1 MNKNLIFRFSAMAL
15 LFSLVFVGCQ
25 PETITDTEYP
35 ADEKKTEKY
44 SADVATRWMDLI
56 MYLVKSE
63 GKNPPQASRIYA
75 YTSLALYEGVVP
87 GMHENRSMSKQL
99 NGLNYLPSR
108 SKNKS
113 YDFPTVANK
122 SMRDVAVTAF
132 GSLQSQNQAKVDSLY
147 NVIVGER
154 IAETTVP
161 IYQNSVS
168 FGASVG
174 AAINSYMS
182 FDNFTQTRSMVYT
195 VPSRVGHPEYWAPT
209 GATTMPAEP
218 FWGQIRP
225 FCMANGQTCFYPSN
239 IPFSTDPSSAFYI
252 QGNQVYTTS
261 VNLTQ
266 EQKDIAD
273 FWADNAG
280 QTATPP
286 GHWVSICNQMAKKN
300 EMDLGE
306 AAEMY
311 LLTGLAVADAFISCW
326 EAKYRINL
334 LRPQTYIRE
343 NIDPNWVPY
352 LPTPPFPEYTSGHS
366 VCSGAASEVLT
377 QLLGTQAFTDS
388 TAYRSKGLVRSFNS
402 FYEAADE
409 AAISRLYG
417 GIHFQ
422 EAISNGVAQ
431 GYLVGQSLMNRIK
444 LRK

>member
-1 MNKNLIFRFSAMAL
+1 MCKNLILRISALAL
-15 LFSLVFVGCQ
+15 LFSFVLVGCQ
-25 PETITDTEYP
+25 PEGITNEDAP

-44 SADVATRWMDLI
+44 SADVAVRWMNLT
-56 MYLVKSE
+56 MNLVRLE

-75 YTSLALYEGVVP
+75 YTALGLYEGVVP
-87 GMHENRSMSKQL
+87 GMPHNRSMVKQL
-99 NGLNYLPSR
+99 NGLQYLPSR
-108 SKNKS
+108 NKNKA

-122 SMRDVAVTAF
+122 AIRDVLLGAF
-132 GSLQSQNQAKVDSLY
+132 GTLKPQNQAKVDSLY

-154 IAETTVP
+154 IAETAVP
-161 IYQNSVS
+161 IYQTSVS
-168 FGASVG
+168 FGAAVG

-195 VPSRVGHPEYWAPT
+195 VPSRVGHPEYWEPT
-209 GATTMPAEP
+209 GTVTMPAEP

-225 FCMANGQTCFYPSN
+225 FCMANAQTCFYPSN
-239 IPFSTDPSSAFYI
+239 IPFDTNPTSAFYI
-252 QGNQVYTTS
+252 QANDVYTAGM
-261 VNLTQ
+261 NLTQ
-266 EQKDIAD
+266 EQKDIAN
-273 FWADNAG
+273 FWADNAA

-286 GHWVSICNQMAKKN
+286 GHWVSICNQLARQK
-300 EMDLGE
+300 EMNLEE
-306 AAEMY
+306 ASEMY

-343 NIDPNWVPY
+343 NIDANWMPF

-366 VCSGAASEVLT
+366 VCSGAAAEVLT
-377 QLLGTQAFTDS
+377 QLLGNQPFTDS
-388 TAYRSKGLVRSFNS
+388 TAFPAIGLVRSFNS
-402 FYEAADE
+402 FYEAGDE

-431 GYLVGQSLMNRIK
+431 GYLVGQSVMNRIK

>member
-1 MNKNLIFRFSAMAL
+1 MYSNLIFRISAMAL
-15 LFSLVFVGCQ
+15 LFSFVLVGCQ
-25 PETITDTEYP
+25 PEVVNDTEYP
-35 ADEKKTEKY
+35 ADEKKTDKY
-44 SADVATRWMDLI
+44 SADVAVRWADLT
-56 MYLVKSE
+56 MNLVRLE

-75 YTSLALYEGVVP
+75 YTALALYEGVVP
-87 GMHENRSMSKQL
+87 GMHNNRSMAKQL

-108 SKNKS
+108 QKNKS

-122 SMRDVAVTAF
+122 SFRDVLVAAF
-132 GSLQSQNQAKVDSLY
+132 GSLQTQNQAKVDSLY

-161 IYQNSVS
+161 IYQTSVA
-168 FGASVG
+168 FGASV
-174 AAINSYMS
+174 AAAVNAYMG

-209 GATTMPAEP
+209 GAATMPAEP
-218 FWGQIRP
+218 FWGQVRP
-225 FCMANGQTCFYPSN
+225 FCMPNAQSCFFPSN
-239 IPFSTDPSSAFYI
+239 IPFDVNASSAFYI
-252 QGNQVYTTS
+252 QANNVYTTGI
-261 VNLTQ
+261 NLTQ
-266 EQKDIAD
+266 EQKDIAN

-286 GHWVSICNQMAKKN
+286 GHWISICTQLAKRN
-300 EMDLGE
+300 NMDLAE
-306 AAEMY
+306 ASEMY

-343 NIDPNWVPY
+343 NIDPAWTPF
-352 LPTPPFPEYTSGHS
+352 LPTPAFPEYTSGHS
-366 VCSGAASEVLT
+366 VSSGAASEVLT

-388 TAYRSKGLVRSFNS
+388 TSYRAKGLVRSFNS

-409 AAISRLYG
+409 AAVSRLYG

-431 GYLVGQSLMNRIK
+431 GYLVGQSVMNRVE